1 MYNEISKQ
9 AYIVNGGKV
18 KENKITAL
26 LCRLSKEDELRGDSE
41 SIQTQKKMLLQ
52 YAKRHEFNNI
62 EFYVDDGYSGT
73 NFAGVR

>member
-18 KENKITAL
+18 KESKITAL

-41 SIQTQKKMLLQ
+41 SIQTQKKMLLRLKILLVKVILFVSYQ
-52 YAKRHEFNNI
+52 EEI
-62 EFYVDDGYSGT
+62 IQI
-73 NFAGVR
+73 